1 MSDMPGEEQ
10 GGKDRRRGYKKKRKS
25 VGVSDSLG
33 PCWPFLIFDFYYK
46 ISRELLKGFEQRV
59 TQFDLYLIV

>member
-25 VGVSDSLG
+25 DGASDSLG

-46 ISRELLKGFEQRV
+46 IES
-59 TQFDLYLIV
+59 